1 VVTPAAALHYTG
13 LSKPA
18 PWQTSNGCRVIQEAS
33 QKLSGEAIILMYHH
47 CAPLP
52 PDAVIRGLYVTPR
65 QFAWQMDWLRKR
77 DVRFCTF
84 NDLEQAE
91 GAAPARTRVVVTF
104 DDGLRDV
111 YENAFP
117 VLAERRIPAVV
128 FPVVGDIGK
137 SGVVWNE
144 NKDKSP
150 QSLMSG
156 AQIREMAD
164 AGTEFGS
171 HLWEHRNAS
180 RLAPAELREQL
191 ARSRDE
197 LTRITGRP
205 TTSIAYPYGDYSP
218 DVVAETARAGYRY
231 AVTTKAGSNRGAPL
245 LELRRHAIKGVSL
258 LHPLRFIR
266 TMRRA
271 LAAAAHA

>member
-1 VVTPAAALHYTG
+1 MVTPLPGLHYTG
-13 LSKPA
+13 FEKPA
-18 PWQTSNGCRVIQEAS
+18 SWQTSNGCRVIQEAS

-65 QFAWQMDWLRKR
+65 QFAWQMDWLRR
-77 DVRFCTF
+77 RNVRFCTL
-84 NDLEQAE
+84 NDLQEAE
-91 GAAPARTRVVVTF
+91 TAPPGRPRVVVTF

-111 YENAFP
+111 HENAFP
-117 VLAERRIPAVV
+117 VLAERHIPAVV

-150 QSLMSG
+150 QSLMSA

-180 RLAPAELREQL
+180 RLAPAELRDQL

-197 LTRITGRP
+197 LARITGRA
-205 TTSIAYPYGDYSP
+205 TTSIAYPYGDYSAE
-218 DVVAETARAGYRY
+218 VVAETARAGYRY
-231 AVTTKAGSNRGAPL
+231 AVTTKQGSNRGAPL

-271 LAAAAHA
+271 LAAAARP

>member
-1 VVTPAAALHYTG
+1 M
-13 LSKPA
+13 
-18 PWQTSNGCRVIQEAS
+18 IQEAS

-47 CAPLP
+47 CARLP
-52 PDAVIRGLYVTPR
+52 PDAAIRGLYVTPR
-65 QFAWQMDWLRKR
+65 QFAWQMDWLTRR
-77 DVRFCTF
+77 NVRFCTF
-84 NDLEQAE
+84 NDLQ
-91 GAAPARTRVVVTF
+91 GPGNDLPDAATEVPARPRVVVTF

-117 VLAERRIPAVV
+117 VLAERHIPAVV

-150 QSLMSG
+150 QSLMSE
-156 AQIREMAD
+156 AQIREMAA

-197 LTRITGRP
+197 LARITGREI
-205 TTSIAYPYGDYSP
+205 TSIAYPYGDYSA

-231 AVTTKAGSNRGAPL
+231 AVTTKQGSNRGAPL
-245 LELRRHAIKGVSL
+245 LELRRYAIKGVSL

-266 TMRRA
+266 TMRRV
-271 LAAAAHA
+271 LAAASSTA